1 MYYFKNSNSNFS
13 WPTGWS
19 LIVSQER
26 KAYHKHEYFLLIW
39 NAMKLFYFY
48 LIINIFILNG
58 FLSQLKAQEY
68 CGRTATVN
76 FQKVLIDTN
85 SNEKGEGLRF
95 LLEKDPQAKELLAKY
110 QEGTKI
116 KWYNAITGTIGTGLV
131 IAGSLTNGQNGNNKK
146 LIIGGLSLILI
157 NFMTSMTSSR
167 QNEQLLEKAVDQ
179 YNQRNLPQIEI
190 DSAATPS
197 LNQRIIDSRMANIS
211 QRQTTNQRLSGMFP
225 LALGITITF

>member
-1 MYYFKNSNSNFS
+1 
-13 WPTGWS
+13 
-19 LIVSQER
+19 
-26 KAYHKHEYFLLIW
+26 
-39 NAMKLFYFY
+39 MKLFYFY
-48 LIINIFILNG
+48 SFLLLLI
-58 FLSQLKAQEY
+58 LSSTTHHTLAQEY

-95 LLEKDPQAKELLAKY
+95 LLEKGPEAKKLLEKY

-116 KWYNAITGTIGTGLV
+116 KWYSAITGTVGTGLV
-131 IAGSLTNGQNGNNKK
+131 IAGSLTNGQNGSNKK

-157 NFMTSMTSSR
+157 NFMTSVTFSR
-167 QNEQLLEKAVDQ
+167 QNEQLLEQAVDE

-190 DSAATPS
+190 DSASHSPGHS
-197 LNQRIIDSRMANIS
+197 RIIESRMANIFQPTGTS
-211 QRQTTNQRLSGMFP
+211 QSLSNLFP